1 VASLLLGWDTDQANG
16 RVAMETT
23 LPTNQNPDQE
33 RDRNRHTQN
42 PPPTDPNQPN
52 RERPMDDPGRGQ
64 GDKFEKKLPGN
75 EMDQDSRFRS
85 SRDA

>member
-1 VASLLLGWDTDQANG
+1 
-16 RVAMETT
+16 METT
-23 LPTNQNPDQE
+23 MPTNQNPDHE

-75 EMDQDSRFRS
+75 EKDQDPRFRS
-85 SRDA
+85 SRDE